1 MNRKE
6 LIKICKLTQNG
17 VKRYVRSKVKTMSR
31 KGFIYHKGTLP
42 ILLVAH
48 MDTVHEELPRR
59 IRGRKIISSPQG
71 IGGDDRCGI
80 YAILE
85 ILKKYDCHA
94 VFTEDEE
101 VGCVGAGYFA
111 KSKLAKRIRNKMLFA
126 IEIDRKG
133 NNDAVFYECDNEDFT
148 EFVTKEYWQEDWGSF
163 TDICEIC
170 PSINCAG
177 VNLSS
182 GYYNQHTKKET
193 INLKELD
200 TIISEIQK
208 LIERGLKDNNRYEY
222 VERECL
228 YNFYRSKNYRTY
240 TDDYFED
247 WNGYCYGGSC
257 RDGEKQILK
266 HYAVYDPDFR
276 EWVEVWG
283 FDEYDALDNYI
294 EYWNPNADF
303 DDLSIQ
309 GVTKTGNFAY
319 SEQHIDSIEIL

>member
-6 LIKICKLTQNG
+6 LIKICKLTQSG

-48 MDTVHEELPRR
+48 MDTVHKDLPRR
-59 IRGRKIISSPQG
+59 IRGRKVISSPQG

-101 VGCVGAGYFA
+101 IGCVGAGYFA
-111 KSKLAKRIRNKMLFA
+111 KSKLAKRIKNKMLFA

-133 NNDAVFYECDNEDFT
+133 NNDAVFYECDNKDFT
-148 EFVTKEYWQEDWGSF
+148 EFVTKEYWKKDGGSF

-182 GYYNQHTKKET
+182 GYYNQHTKWET

-222 VERECL
+222 VERE
-228 YNFYRSKNYRTY
+228 YIYDFYCSKNYGTY
-240 TDDYFED
+240 IDDYYEYKY
-247 WNGYCYGGSC
+247 GYYH
-257 RDGEKQILK
+257 DEEAQVLK
-266 HYAVYDPDFR
+266 HYAVYDPDFE
-276 EWVEVWG
+276 EWTEIWG
-283 FDEYDALDNYI
+283 LDEYDALDNYI
-294 EYWNPNADF
+294 ECWNPNAEIYN
-303 DDLSIQ
+303 LSIQ

-319 SEQHIDSIEIL
+319 SEQYIDSIKVS